1 MSSPSPNETHSRNG
15 ESSGSLVP
23 ARLPAAVLI
32 SALEFEKLQL
42 RERRE
47 SLRRKM
53 AEAEAEL
60 VRLTSRQA
68 ELQKLDVSLDR
79 LLKYLQEH
87 SSNEELGNASQPCR
101 GLANAAVAGTF

>member
-1 MSSPSPNETHSRNG
+1 MTSPSQNEVHSRNG
-15 ESSGSLVP
+15 EAPGSLVP
-23 ARLPAAVLI
+23 ARLPAGALI

-42 RERRE
+42 GERRE

-53 AEAEAEL
+53 AEVEAEL

-68 ELQKLDVSLDR
+68 EFQKLDVSLDR

-87 SSNEELGNASQPCR
+87 SANEEPGNASQPCR

>member
-1 MSSPSPNETHSRNG
+1 MSSPSQNETHSRNG
-15 ESSGSLVP
+15 ESSSSLVP
-23 ARLPAAVLI
+23 ARLPAAALI

-42 RERRE
+42 EERRE

-60 VRLTSRQA
+60 VWLTSRQA

-79 LLKYLQEH
+79 LLKYLHEH
-87 SSNEELGNASQPCR
+87 GSNEEPDNASNRCR